1 MSTITKAA
9 KFIAF
14 SFAVLLTNCSLA
26 LYAPAELIEI
36 TGFQPATESHGA
48 IAQEDQTVNP
58 PQQQTANPPQ
68 QEWVLDSNSI
78 EVHSHIE
85 TFDAPH
91 SKFMVEFDSIPP
103 STIFHESI
111 QPDFTSQFFLD
122 SDSPN
127 TIFLKDVGYDGPGDM
142 RTHLWKDHSS
152 DLQGNGISHET
163 LMSMPLESVQKW
175 HNYFHGTEAA
185 PASP

>member
-1 MSTITKAA
+1 MSSPCPPIGTLPMSTITKAA

-68 QEWVLDSNSI
+68 QQTANSPQQEWVLDSNSI

-91 SKFMVEFDSIPP
+91 SEFMVEFDSIPP
-103 STIFHESI
+103 STMFHESI
-111 QPDFTSQFFLD
+111 PPDFTSQFFLD

-127 TIFLKDVGYDGPGDM
+127 TIFLKDVGYDGPLSLI
-142 RTHLWKDHSS
+142 H
-152 DLQGNGISHET
+152 I
-163 LMSMPLESVQKW
+163 
-175 HNYFHGTEAA
+175 
-185 PASP
+185 